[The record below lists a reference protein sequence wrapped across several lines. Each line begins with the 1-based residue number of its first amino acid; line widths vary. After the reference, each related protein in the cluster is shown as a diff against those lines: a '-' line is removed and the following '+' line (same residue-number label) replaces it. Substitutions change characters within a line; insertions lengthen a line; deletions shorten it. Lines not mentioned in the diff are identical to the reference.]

1 MNVVVI
7 GGGASGMIAAI
18 TSARNNNKVTIVEKN
33 SELGKKLKITG
44 KGRCNITFDGDSDNF
59 KKNVVKN
66 FQFLYSAFS
75 KFDNKDTVKFFNEI
89 GIPTKVE
96 RGGRIFPVCDD
107 AKQVL
112 QALKRQI
119 NNLNINVL
127 YNTSVTELI
136 VKSNKLEAVKT
147 DKDKII
153 KCDKCIIATGG
164 TSYKSTGSTGD
175 GYKLLSDLGH
185 KIIDIK
191 PGLVPLKSNSLA
203 CKNLQ
208 GLSLKNVCLTI
219 YDNEKALFKDFGEML
234 FSHFGITGPIVLTSS
249 SVINRIEGIDEKI
262 KNKSV
267 FANIDLKPALTLDML
282 DKRIQKDFE
291 KYNNKEFKNSLND
304 LLPQKIIPEVIK
316 LSGINESVKVNQIT
330 KEQRLK
336 LVKVIK
342 NFVIPIDGFMNI
354 DMGIITCGG
363 VDVKQINPKNMES
376 KLIKNL
382 YVCGELLDLDALTG
396 GYNLQIAFSTG
407 FVAGSN

>member
-147 DKDKII
+147 DKDKTI

-249 SVINRIEGIDEKI
+249 SVINRIEGINEKI

>member
-249 SVINRIEGIDEKI
+249 SVINRIEGINEKI

>member
-249 SVINRIEGIDEKI
+249 SVINRIEGINEKI

-267 FANIDLKPALTLDML
+267 FTNIDLKPALTLDML

-342 NFVIPIDGFMNI
+342 NFVISIDGFMNI

>member
-18 TSARNNNKVTIVEKN
+18 TSARNSNKVTIVEKN